1 MFVDRSSMQWSD
13 RHPFES
19 PRKHEFLSVSIR
31 VHPRPISLSRI
42 VDNGDSRPRY
52 FTSQII
58 ESHASSRIQSVTYAI
73 PLPTFC
79 YILTRRRFAT
89 AAFFDSF
96 FVATKRCSTVV
107 RNFRS
112 PWKGSRCQL
121 YVWRR
126 RKTLESISKHPSA
139 GTSRRTSE
147 SCTPKREVSSVRWIS
162 NHWRPI

>member
-89 AAFFDSF
+89 AAFFQQVSSWPRS
-96 FVATKRCSTVV
+96 VAV
-107 RNFRS
+107 RWF
-112 PWKGSRCQL
+112 
-121 YVWRR
+121 
-126 RKTLESISKHPSA
+126 
-139 GTSRRTSE
+139 GTSGAPGKARAANYMYGVDGR
-147 SCTPKREVSSVRWIS
+147 PWNRFQNIRQPVPAGGHPRVAHRSVK
-162 NHWRPI
+162 